1 MQNHNRWK
9 KNKHYGNCWMAR
21 PYPLPTMQNGFSL
34 NLSSKFSQKNWQAK
48 EYDVWMKTEK
58 VNIE

>member
-1 MQNHNRWK
+1 
-9 KNKHYGNCWMAR
+9 MAR

-34 NLSSKFSQKNWQAK
+34 NLSSEFSQNFFAGARKHWQAK